1 MEGVRRKM
9 DYEQFKKYQL
19 AESIEKILDCLV
31 YINFEELP
39 EYRKNELIE
48 GLKILKNLM
57 IT

>member
-1 MEGVRRKM
+1 M